1 MFEKRLPY
9 VWIYAFALLLILL
22 SVLAQITV
30 SVNEQQKQLSL
41 RADAAQTQLAKVL
54 PAFVAYYDTDS
65 IQRIVEASLSNE
77 LNTIALTDLV
87 TAEKVEWSSPETS
100 LNIYWFEAVMGIQPV
115 KRTFPLIHEGSDVA
129 SLTLTFSPHA
139 ASQVVAREASQFSL
153 ILGVAVVM
161 LLSAF
166 TVMFKRSK
174 RAIKRVTRTLDSL
187 SEQDFTSP
195 QAKQRSGVKS
205 LDMALD
211 NLANHIQ
218 RIIQSLHRE
227 LKTLNN
233 SLMYD
238 PVSGL
243 PNRQYFTHQLGSWM
257 TEEEG
262 VPGAVFIA
270 DMSWM
275 DIIYRRYGYVARDE
289 TWQLLAGSLQSAF
302 RAHPNVCIARLSDT
316 EIALILPQSSEEQC
330 QQGLHTL
337 ISTLNNEVTMAGFNT
352 NEGFHI
358 GVVHGH
364 GLPGTQLLS
373 LADNALQRA
382 IKQHDVFVFNRAS
395 EEQVIGRETWRS
407 LLNDALKHKAIR
419 LLAQPV
425 YPLSGNKGV
434 ALHREIFTQA
444 NIEGSWQ
451 SGGRLMPYIQ
461 LFKKGI
467 EFDRVVIEHLV
478 GLHKA
483 SPITETVALNLTND
497 SLESHEFLSWLQTL
511 LTTILPAD
519 KICFEISEASA
530 CNNLSACIAFSEGIR
545 KAGATIGIDHFGRYL
560 QEVEYLTVLK
570 PDYVKLDHAFSQDQN
585 AQSRLFI
592 DMLAN
597 IAESQGI
604 TVIATGVKDEESK
617 AKINIDVINAY
628 QGFIHPPCVLPQQ
641 EQTT

>member
-9 VWIYAFALLLILL
+9 VCIYAFALLLILL
-22 SVLAQITV
+22 SVLTQITV
-30 SVNEQQKQLSL
+30 SVNEQQRQLSL
-41 RADAAQTQLAKVL
+41 RADAAQAQLTQVL

-65 IQRIVEASLSNE
+65 IRRIVEASLSAE
-77 LNTIALTDLV
+77 INTIAITDLV
-87 TAEKVEWSSPETS
+87 TAEQAKWSTPETS
-100 LNIYWFEAVMGIQPV
+100 VDTYWFEAVMGIQPV
-115 KRTFPLIHEGSDVA
+115 KRTFPLAHAGTDVA
-129 SLTLTFSPHA
+129 SLTLIFSPHA
-139 ASQVVAREASQFSL
+139 ANQIVAREVNQFSL
-153 ILGVAVVM
+153 ILGVAVVI

-166 TVMFKRSK
+166 TVMFTHSK
-174 RAIKRVTRTLDSL
+174 KAIKRVTRALDRL

-195 QAKQRSGVKS
+195 QAKQRSGVKP

-211 NLANHIQ
+211 NLADNIQ
-218 RIIQSLHRE
+218 RMIQSLHKE
-227 LKTLNN
+227 LKALNN

-238 PVSGL
+238 SVSGL

-257 TEEEG
+257 TEDED

-270 DMSWM
+270 NMSWL
-275 DIIYRRYGYVARDE
+275 DTIYRRYGYVARDH

-302 RAHPNVCIARLSDT
+302 REHPNACIARLSDT
-316 EIALILPQSSEEQC
+316 EIALILPQSSEDQC
-330 QQGLHTL
+330 HQGLHTL
-337 ISTLNNEVTMAGFNT
+337 ISTLNNEVTMAGFNS

-364 GLPGTQLLS
+364 GLPGSQLLS

-382 IKQHDVFVFNRAS
+382 IRQHDVFVFNRAS
-395 EEQVIGRETWRS
+395 EEQVIGRENWRS
-407 LLNDALKHKAIR
+407 LLNDALKNKAIR

-434 ALHREIFTQA
+434 VLHREIFTQA

-483 SPITETVALNLTND
+483 SPITETFALNLTND
-497 SLESHEFLSWLQTL
+497 SLENREFLSWLQTL

-530 CNNLSACIAFSEGIR
+530 RNNLNACIAFTDAMRE
-545 KAGATIGIDHFGRYL
+545 AGAAIGIDHFGRYL
-560 QEVEYLTVLK
+560 QEVEYLTALK
-570 PDYVKLDHAFSQDQN
+570 PDYVKLDQAFSQDRN

-592 DMLAN
+592 DMLAS
-597 IAESQGI
+597 IAESQNI

-617 AKINIDVINAY
+617 TDINIDVIDAY
-628 QGFIHPPCVLPQQ
+628 QGFIHPPCVLPQH
-641 EQTT
+641 EQTA